1 MSDVIVKR
9 VFSLETRISNSEAD
23 YFAEFIPEFD
33 GLCRRIWQ
41 DLKHGIDTDSKYV
54 TSLCRKYGFM
64 KRTVNSALHQMKGRA
79 NALAEL
85 NKVQMQEKAAKIES
99 LIGRMDKIKDEINIL
114 KTKVALHPNDK
125 DLLTRYN
132 NKKRKL
138 YSWQQRKLHFE
149 NDLRGYEADKER
161 KYSLC
166 FGSKSF
172 FSKQYNL
179 GDNGYKTHEKWR
191 NNYRKLRDRQVYYLG
206 SSEETAGNQMCQL
219 RYIPKNDRFL
229 LKIRKENKYCKPDA
243 KRNDFDN
250 YIWLDVDFKY
260 KKDLLINALKNG
272 QSLSYVVTRKNR
284 KWYIDVSIEQT
295 CEIHTDT
302 RNGCIGLDYNNGF
315 IALTETDKYGN
326 IVNVDNIHLWNHGA
340 GNKAK
345 SELSEKISRIVRY
358 TLRKDKA
365 LSIENLKFSK
375 AKSQQIRKGKRSYN
389 KMLHLL
395 DYSRYKRLC
404 QDYCAMYGVVLKMVS
419 PSYTS
424 KIGKQKYAG
433 KRKLT
438 VHNAAAY
445 VIARRGQGFEDKF
458 LETA

>member
-1 MSDVIVKR
+1 MSDDIVKR
-9 VFSLETRISNSEAD
+9 VFCLETRIPNSEAG

-41 DLKHGIDTDSKYV
+41 DLKHGVDTDSKYV
-54 TSLCRKYGFM
+54 TTLCHKYGFM
-64 KRTVNSALHQMKGRA
+64 KRTVNSALRQMKGRA
-79 NALAEL
+79 NALVEL
-85 NKVQMQEKAAKIES
+85 NKVQTQEKTAKIES
-99 LIGRMDKIKDEINIL
+99 LVGRMNKIKDEINAL

-125 DLLTRYN
+125 NLLTKYN
-132 NKKRKL
+132 NKKKKL
-138 YSWQQRKLHFE
+138 YSWQQRKLRFK
-149 NDLRGYEADKER
+149 NDLRDYEADKER

-179 GDNGYKTHEKWR
+179 SDNGYKTHEKWL
-191 NNYRKLRDRQVYYLG
+191 NDYRRLRDRQVYYLG

-219 RYIPKNDRFL
+219 KYVSATDRFV
-229 LKIRKENKYCKPDA
+229 LKIRKENQYCKLDA
-243 KRNDFDN
+243 KRNDPDN

-260 KKDLLINALKNG
+260 RKDMLINALKNG
-272 QSLSYVVTRKNR
+272 QSLSYTITRKNR
-284 KWYIDVSIEQT
+284 KWYIDASIEQA

-302 RNGCIGLDYNNGF
+302 RNGCVGLDYNNGF
-315 IALTETDKYGN
+315 IALTETDRYGN
-326 IVNVDNIHLWNHGA
+326 IVNVDNIPLWNHGT

-358 TLRKDKA
+358 TLSKDKA

-375 AKSQQIRKGKRSYN
+375 TKSQQIRKGKRSYN

-395 DYSRYKRLC
+395 DYGRYKQLC
-404 QDYCAMYGVVLKMVS
+404 QDYCTMYGVMVKMVS

-433 KRKLT
+433 NRKLT

-445 VIARRGQGFEDKF
+445 VIARRGQGFEDKH
-458 LETA
+458 LEIA